1 MRKLAAAALAA
12 AFLAGAAQADDDS
25 DEALRAKYDAAMAV
39 LGDHAFHER
48 WSAKESIRTGEEADR
63 VLSLADDEL
72 KRIHEAVKNVRP
84 WCQKKFLVNACID
97 EARKLSFER
106 EREVRSIMNAANDVK
121 RAERTAAYEKKRA
134 EALAEHPLDAEEVCA
149 VDVHLV
155 DVCDAGDVILV
166 RLAPHRLGLG
176 LDAALCAERR
186 NGAVQN
192 AQRTLDFDGEVDVAG
207 GIDDV
212 EAVALP
218 DTGRRGGRDGDA
230 ALLFLDHPVHGRSAF
245 MHLAELVRL
254 ARVEQDTLGR
264 GGLAGVDVR
273 HDTEVSRML

>member
-39 LGDHAFHER
+39 LGDHAFHEK

-134 EALAEHPLDAEEVCA
+134 EALDEIRGPKTDIGFGNQIRSYVLYPYQMVKDLRTGVET
-149 VDVHLV
+149 
-155 DVCDAGDVILV
+155 GDV
-166 RLAPHRLGLG
+166 
-176 LDAALCAERR
+176 DAVLE
-186 NGAVQN
+186 
-192 AQRTLDFDGEVDVAG
+192 
-207 GIDDV
+207 
-212 EAVALP
+212 
-218 DTGRRGGRDGDA
+218 DGD
-230 ALLFLDHPVHGRSAF
+230 LDRFVVGYHRWATGN
-245 MHLAELVRL
+245 E
-254 ARVEQDTLGR
+254 
-264 GGLAGVDVR
+264 
-273 HDTEVSRML
+273 

>member
-39 LGDHAFHER
+39 LGDHAFHEK

-134 EALAEHPLDAEEVCA
+134 EALAEPKREPMKVTPKTVKEPKAPPMKLEPKS
-149 VDVHLV
+149 
-155 DVCDAGDVILV
+155 V
-166 RLAPHRLGLG
+166 REKREPIELAPKSEREPSKPASLKPKEAEAP
-176 LDAALCAERR
+176 DAAAQADREALEAE
-186 NGAVQN
+186 N
-192 AQRTLDFDGEVDVAG
+192 
-207 GIDDV
+207 
-212 EAVALP
+212 
-218 DTGRRGGRDGDA
+218 
-230 ALLFLDHPVHGRSAF
+230 
-245 MHLAELVRL
+245 
-254 ARVEQDTLGR
+254 
-264 GGLAGVDVR
+264 
-273 HDTEVSRML
+273 

>member
-1 MRKLAAAALAA
+1 MALIVGGCRLFDELCAVLVGDVHHVFGDGLLAEVLAEVVIID
-12 AFLAGAAQADDDS
+12 LRLHADEVD
-25 DEALRAKYDAAMAV
+25 DAAEGI
-39 LGDHAFHER
+39 L
-48 WSAKESIRTGEEADR
+48 
-63 VLSLADDEL
+63 LADG
-72 KRIHEAVKNVRP
+72 
-84 WCQKKFLVNACID
+84 KFHGHGVC
-97 EARKLSFER
+97 
-106 EREVRSIMNAANDVK
+106 
-121 RAERTAAYEKKRA
+121 A

-230 ALLFLDHPVHGRSAF
+230 ALLLLDHPVHGRSAF